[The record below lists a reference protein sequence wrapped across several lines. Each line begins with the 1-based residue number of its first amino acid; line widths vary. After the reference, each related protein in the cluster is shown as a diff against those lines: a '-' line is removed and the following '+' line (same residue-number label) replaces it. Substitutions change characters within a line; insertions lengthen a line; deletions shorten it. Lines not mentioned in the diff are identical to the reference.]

1 MVRFDDIQEELYEVR
16 NEPMLQGTNG
26 ILTMSF
32 IVILVLCCAG
42 FLIYWILSIR
52 ERELL
57 FGVFRAMGM
66 SRNGIIRMLFLEQL
80 FSSVICIGVGAG
92 VGVLASKLF
101 VPLIQIAYASENQA
115 LPLKLV
121 TQSSDMARLFVVIA
135 LMFVVCMAV
144 LIRIIFHMKITNALK
159 LGED

>member
-1 MVRFDDIQEELYEVR
+1 
-16 NEPMLQGTNG
+16 
-26 ILTMSF
+26 
-32 IVILVLCCAG
+32 
-42 FLIYWILSIR
+42 
-52 ERELL
+52 
-57 FGVFRAMGM
+57 MGM